1 MSRKSNFSKLAE
13 FDQSER
19 MRAAQQRPSLLQGLS
34 PTDLAM
40 LFPDYFKKGTPDIG
54 GFQAAIS
61 KESAKKQG
69 LWQQGVNDRLANQGS
84 WLERMRKEYS
94 GGASGSGQYYDSSA
108 GKGGKQFQ
116 ALAPRIMK
124 DLQRDF
130 PGLSKEDAAAI
141 IGNLGEE
148 SGGFG
153 QMSEAG
159 GRGPG
164 RGWAQWTSPDRKAKF
179 LANVSKYGGDLSNYQ
194 ANYET
199 LRDELRGPYAGALKQ
214 MMATQGLQ
222 NKTEVFMRKYENP
235 GIPAFD
241 VRMRYAQRAINVYEA
256 PTDTTPQAGQKGQ
269 TSQQA
274 GTPTT
279 PGAPA
284 GDTTAQ
290 AGKRVEGTKF
300 NVVSGYI
307 VPQDKSL
314 YDSRNAS
321 QCATLG
327 KAFNPAVGRSSGWTI
342 VDGDIKAG
350 QVVAT
355 KQYNNPGAD
364 RVGAGYHTGVA
375 LTAPNEKGDFLLL
388 EQYNGSGGAKTR
400 WVNKNS
406 YPVGHT
412 GQTTSWGLISSGG
425 KVHDEISQEALAYG
439 EKLGGPNKATI
450 GTNAGTPG
458 QGGETAPGVEGQ
470 VDYAGVPG
478 ETGGVTVGEGEQQS
492 ASLMQ
497 PVAMMQNLMGM
508 MGGMGGGTASP
519 LGLITTAMGFI
530 MPLIGSIA
538 GERLTGEGMGGPAGI
553 KLPHIN
559 VNRGRMGHRGHRGH
573 SGSRSSMQSTQT
585 TAKTATQSIPALPVD
600 NSPISH
606 RADIGQMSVKY
617 ESGGRGVATIS
628 SGRKDPGGVSYG
640 EHQLASKTGTMGR
653 YLKSAEAK
661 EYAEKFSGL
670 KPGSAE
676 FNRVYKKLAE
686 EDPKGFGKSQQ
697 DYITR
702 THYEPVYRHAKALGY
717 NVNDPRV
724 QEALYSISVQHG
736 GAKKVVSMAKSSVG
750 GSPEQQVES
759 LFGARRQYVSSKGMN
774 FDTRYKSEKREIL
787 AMDVTKYKQDEMPT
801 RMADARP
808 VTTTGEVGVTPTT
821 PTTGPMMPTQVASQQ
836 KQDKGFFQKAQ
847 EFTGLGSAKS
857 IAQPSV
863 GATGTSATP
872 SMGPGQTTPTYV
884 APGTP
889 SVSTS
894 VSSAAA
900 PATPISKE
908 ARNPLGVYSTY
919 RQSDIMHQFGYR
931 KELSATPV
939 TSTSNIPASPA
950 SPTIVTPTRGA
961 MMQAPGPGPDTS
973 AMQMKQTAAMTA
985 AFTASPAAP
994 SQQRI
999 IDTPPPTNVAMNQDS
1014 VMKMIQNPVDNP
1026 SIGRA
1031 FARTAMGHELPGS
1044 SGHGHFGN
1052 GNSSA

>member
-1 MSRKSNFSKLAE
+1 MAKKPNFSKLAQ
-13 FDQSER
+13 FNQDER
-19 MRAAQQRPSLLQGLS
+19 MRAVQQRPSMLQGLT
-34 PTDLAM
+34 PTELAM
-40 LFPDYFKKGTPDIG
+40 LFPNYFKRGTPDIG
-54 GFQAAIS
+54 GFHAAIS
-61 KESAKKQG
+61 KASAERQQTWQGSVDSRLDQQGGMLSRMRQEYAGGNYGSTSASGNLKQNQQEAYKAARAEGLSDSAARILVANMSGESLRDPASHHWDRSHMSQGIVQWDPNRAERIKNHFGAYPKDMSVAQQTKAAIWEMKTYYGASYGALTDENLSPSQRMHTVVADYERPQDVGGSVSTRMQYYNGLNIVEETGKGETPKQG
-69 LWQQGVNDRLANQGS
+69 KQGATP
-84 WLERMRKEYS
+84 
-94 GGASGSGQYYDSSA
+94 GQ
-108 GKGGKQFQ
+108 
-116 ALAPRIMK
+116 
-124 DLQRDF
+124 
-130 PGLSKEDAAAI
+130 
-141 IGNLGEE
+141 
-148 SGGFG
+148 
-153 QMSEAG
+153 AG
-159 GRGPG
+159 G
-164 RGWAQWTSPDRKAKF
+164 Q
-179 LANVSKYGGDLSNYQ
+179 
-194 ANYET
+194 
-199 LRDELRGPYAGALKQ
+199 
-214 MMATQGLQ
+214 
-222 NKTEVFMRKYENP
+222 
-235 GIPAFD
+235 
-241 VRMRYAQRAINVYEA
+241 
-256 PTDTTPQAGQKGQ
+256 
-269 TSQQA
+269 
-274 GTPTT
+274 TT
-279 PGAPA
+279 PGAPGA
-284 GDTTAQ
+284 DTTAQ

-314 YDSRNAS
+314 YDPRNAS

-327 KAFNPAVGRSSGWTI
+327 KAFNPAVGRSSGWSI

-425 KVHDEISQEALAYG
+425 KVHDEISQEALSYG
-439 EKLGGPNKATI
+439 EKLGGPNKGSV

-458 QGGETAPGVEGQ
+458 QGGESAPGVEGE
-470 VDYAGVPG
+470 VTSGPDNI
-478 ETGGVTVGEGEQQS
+478 GGTTIGEGEQQS

-508 MGGMGGGTASP
+508 AGQMMGGTASP
-519 LGLITTAMGFI
+519 LGLITSAMGFI
-530 MPLIGSIA
+530 MPLIGSLA
-538 GERLTGEGMGGPAGI
+538 GERLSGEGMGDG
-553 KLPHIN
+553 
-559 VNRGRMGHRGHRGH
+559 RGHHRRHGH
-573 SGSRSSMQSTQT
+573 QSHRQSTIRQT
-585 TAKTATQSIPALPVD
+585 TAKATTQSIPALPVD

-653 YLKSAEAK
+653 YLRSPEGKT
-661 EYAEKFSGL
+661 YAEKFAGL

-736 GAKKVVSMAKSSVG
+736 GAKKVVNMAKSSTG

-759 LFGARRQYVSSKGMN
+759 LFGARRQYVATKGMN

-808 VTTTGEVGVTPTT
+808 VTTTGAVGVTPTT
-821 PTTGPMMPTQVASQQ
+821 PTAGPMMPTQVASQQ
-836 KQDKGFFQKAQ
+836 KQERGFFQKAQ
-847 EFTGLGSAKS
+847 EFTGLGSTKS
-857 IAQPSV
+857 VAQPSADASGSPTTAV
-863 GATGTSATP
+863 ARP
-872 SMGPGQTTPTYV
+872 GPTTPTYV

-894 VSSAAA
+894 ISNVVA
-900 PATPISKE
+900 PAKPISSQ
-908 ARNPLGVYSTY
+908 ARNPEGIYSSF
-919 RQSDIMHQFGYR
+919 RQSDIAHQFAYG
-931 KELSATPV
+931 KKLSATPV
-939 TSTSNIPASPA
+939 TSTTNVPASPA
-950 SPTIVTPTRGA
+950 IPPAPVTTPVTGA
-961 MMQAPGPGPDTS
+961 QMKAPGPAPDTT
-973 AMQMKQTAAMTA
+973 AMQMNQTTA
-985 AFTASPAAP
+985 LTSVLSTSA
-994 SQQRI
+994 SQQKM
-999 IDTPPPTNVAMNQDS
+999 PQFGQAPDS
-1014 VMKMIQNPVDNP
+1014 VMNHDNTMKAIQMPVDTP
-1026 SIGRA
+1026 SAGRA
-1031 FARTAMGHELPGS
+1031 FARAHGEETPGMF
-1044 SGHGHFGN
+1044 GEKHFSYGN
-1052 GNSSA
+1052 Q

>member
-1 MSRKSNFSKLAE
+1 MAKKPNFSKLAQ
-13 FDQSER
+13 FNQDER
-19 MRAAQQRPSLLQGLS
+19 MRAVQQRPSMLQGLT
-34 PTDLAM
+34 PTELAM
-40 LFPDYFKKGTPDIG
+40 LFPDYFKRGTPDVG
-54 GFQAAIS
+54 GFYAAIS
-61 KESAKKQG
+61 KASAERQQTWQGSVDSRLDQQGGMLSRMRQEYGEGGAGKISNPVRAQEIYNYLRSKGIDHVHAVGMLNNMEHESKLDSGAFNPNDVNGPSGGLFQHHSKFSEGGGGRFNDMVRFVGPDWKTNWKKQVDFALQEG
-69 LWQQGVNDRLANQGS
+69 DTKRYLSTSFESSSAASVGFTQMFERPRDPNAGAVRLSTIKSFDRLSPTDTAT
-84 WLERMRKEYS
+84 
-94 GGASGSGQYYDSSA
+94 ADAA
-108 GKGGKQFQ
+108 GKG
-116 ALAPRIMK
+116 
-124 DLQRDF
+124 
-130 PGLSKEDAAAI
+130 
-141 IGNLGEE
+141 
-148 SGGFG
+148 
-153 QMSEAG
+153 
-159 GRGPG
+159 
-164 RGWAQWTSPDRKAKF
+164 
-179 LANVSKYGGDLSNYQ
+179 
-194 ANYET
+194 
-199 LRDELRGPYAGALKQ
+199 
-214 MMATQGLQ
+214 
-222 NKTEVFMRKYENP
+222 
-235 GIPAFD
+235 
-241 VRMRYAQRAINVYEA
+241 
-256 PTDTTPQAGQKGQ
+256 TTPQQTGQGGTSGQ
-269 TSQQA
+269 QGA
-274 GTPTT
+274 PTT

-307 VPQDKSL
+307 VPADKSL
-314 YDSRNAS
+314 YDPRNAS

-342 VDGDIKAG
+342 VDGDIKPG

-412 GQTTSWGLISSGG
+412 GETTSWGLISSGG

-439 EKLGGPNKATI
+439 EKLGGPNKESV

-458 QGGETAPGVEGQ
+458 KGGESAPGVEGE
-470 VDYAGVPG
+470 VTSGPDNI
-478 ETGGVTVGEGEQQS
+478 GGTTIGEGEQQS

-508 MGGMGGGTASP
+508 AGQMMGGTASP
-519 LGLITTAMGFI
+519 LGLITSAMGFI
-530 MPLIGSIA
+530 MPLIGSLA
-538 GERLTGEGMGGPAGI
+538 GERLSGEGMGDG
-553 KLPHIN
+553 
-559 VNRGRMGHRGHRGH
+559 RGHHRRHGHQGHR
-573 SGSRSSMQSTQT
+573 QSTIRQT
-585 TAKTATQSIPALPVD
+585 TAKTTTQSIPALPVD

-606 RADIGQMSVKY
+606 RADIGHMSVKY
-617 ESGGRGVATIS
+617 ESGGRGVATVS

-653 YLKSAEAK
+653 YLRSPEAK
-661 EYAEKFSGL
+661 GYAEKFEGL

-736 GAKKVVSMAKSSVG
+736 GAKKVVSMAKSSTG

-759 LFGARRQYVSSKGMN
+759 LFGARRQYVATKGMN

-801 RMADARP
+801 RVADARP
-808 VTTTGEVGVTPTT
+808 VTTTGAVGVTPTT

-836 KQDKGFFQKAQ
+836 KQDKGFFQQAQ

-863 GATGTSATP
+863 GATGTSTTP

-894 VSSAAA
+894 ISSAAA
-900 PATPISKE
+900 PAKPFSSQ
-908 ARNPLGVYSTY
+908 ARNPEGIYSSF
-919 RQSDIMHQFGYR
+919 RQSDIAHQFAYG
-931 KELSATPV
+931 KKLSATPV
-939 TSTSNIPASPA
+939 TSTTNVPASPA
-950 SPTIVTPTRGA
+950 IPSAPVTVPITGTQ
-961 MMQAPGPGPDTS
+961 MKAPGPTPDTA
-973 AMQMKQTAAMTA
+973 AMQMNQTTA
-985 AFTASPAAP
+985 LTSVLSTSA
-994 SQQRI
+994 SQQKM
-999 IDTPPPTNVAMNQDS
+999 PQFGQAPDS
-1014 VMKMIQNPVDNP
+1014 VMNHDNTMKAIQTPVDTP
-1026 SIGRA
+1026 SMGRA
-1031 FARTAMGHELPGS
+1031 FARIEGREEDTRVI
-1044 SGHGHFGN
+1044 GN
-1052 GNSSA
+1052 ERSYGNQ